1 MSCLHPFKVPAFVLL
16 SWNSMSLAA
25 KCRLSWARPAYTQV
39 FYSEKLLMVWANYL
53 SSHLPLPLT
62 QLNTNL
68 NVESS
73 FLPTQIVCFSPN
85 ALSHTG
91 CHGGRHF
98 GQCHK
103 MSNYRWKWL
112 ISHLIENYYFHAQV
126 KTRILL
132 QIS

>member
-1 MSCLHPFKVPAFVLL
+1 
-16 SWNSMSLAA
+16 MSLAA

-73 FLPTQIVCFSPN
+73 FLPTQMFVFS
-85 ALSHTG
+85 LM
-91 CHGGRHF
+91 HF
-98 GQCHK
+98 H
-103 MSNYRWKWL
+103 
-112 ISHLIENYYFHAQV
+112 
-126 KTRILL
+126 ILVAMVAGTL
-132 QIS
+132 DSATK